1 MCGVKLVAVDPL
13 NPLNPVVHLLYT
25 GDTIVIYQYNKDD
38 DDGVGVD
45 YNDNCDEVYG
55 EDNAG
60 MLMTRMRRTLIGI
73 VW

>member
-1 MCGVKLVAVDPL
+1 MWRQIGRCGSTDFGA
-13 NPLNPVVHLLYT
+13 PVVHLLYT
-25 GDTIVIYQYNKDD
+25 GDTVVIYQYNKDD